1 MAEDLEK
8 VEPDLGSNTQERKR
22 MKMSSKNEFYIVV
35 VDEVE
40 IYKRMNFST
49 NLTITFESEE

>member
-1 MAEDLEK
+1 
-8 VEPDLGSNTQERKR
+8 
-22 MKMSSKNEFYIVV
+22 MSSKNEFYIVV